1 MRRPIQSAVR
11 LVYTLLSVRSNLTM
25 KPNPKEARNRFVHFA
40 QTLLEIA
47 KSGGRTKILD
57 REKEKSGAGRE
68 VESK

>member
-1 MRRPIQSAVR
+1 
-11 LVYTLLSVRSNLTM
+11 M

-47 KSGGRTKILD
+47 ESGGRTKILD